1 MSEIEEHVEIEE
13 QLQEK
18 SEELNFDYEGESNE
32 SLLDVLKKM
41 TTDDIKTIE
50 LKLKAVQDAFW
61 PAYNEKKNLAFES
74 FKSEGGTKEDFEY
87 KDDEFESGVKGFFNR
102 YAEQIKKTA
111 IERKE
116 QLQSNLKKKS
126 LLLDQLRELVHGEE
140 NASTFDEVKKIQ
152 EEWKN
157 TGDIPSNKTRDI
169 YPNYKALLDIFY
181 NNRGI
186 YFELKDLD
194 RQKNLKLKTELVE
207 KAEQLISLGSAK
219 KMLAV
224 LQDLHKDYKNIG
236 PIPKENQEPLW
247 ERFKEASQKVYDR
260 RDVLQEEFLAQL
272 NKNLEAKKELINKI
286 EEFVSFDSGQIKE
299 WKSKTEEVLKIQE
312 AWKSIGAIPKAE
324 SKDVSKEFWSKGKQ
338 FFNTKNAFF
347 KSLDKKRQEALAQK
361 ETLCEQ
367 VEALIDTED
376 IGQACHEAIN
386 LQKEWKKTGPAP
398 RAVSDQIYQRFR
410 TACDQLFNK
419 RRAVQ
424 EEADKGLI
432 ANLEAK
438 QTLVKSAPE
447 VFENGVLKEVLIA
460 YFEKWNE
467 VGDVPRSDKE
477 QLNKSAQTAISA
489 LIKDGED
496 KDVLEAIVEKELN
509 RTERNAEKIFSK
521 KIAAIRKKLTTI
533 EDDLATGENN
543 LLFFRNSKNFE
554 ELKKEFDKKI
564 EDANKLKKSLKEQ
577 LKIFRN

>member
-1 MSEIEEHVEIEE
+1 MSEIEEHVELEE

-61 PAYNEKKNLAFES
+61 PGYNEKKNLAFES
-74 FKSEGGTKEDFEY
+74 FKLEGGTKEDFEY

-286 EEFVSFDSGQIKE
+286 EGFVSFDSEQIKE

-324 SKDVSKEFWSKGKQ
+324 SKDVSKEFWSKGKR

-367 VEALIDTED
+367 VEALIDMED

-509 RTERNAEKIFSK
+509 RTDRNAEKNFSK
-521 KIAAIRKKLTTI
+521 KIAAIRKKLSTI

>member
-1 MSEIEEHVEIEE
+1 MSEIEEHVELEE

-61 PAYNEKKNLAFES
+61 PGYNEKKNLAFES
-74 FKSEGGTKEDFEY
+74 FKLEGGTKEDFEY

-286 EEFVSFDSGQIKE
+286 EEFVSFDSEQIKE

-324 SKDVSKEFWSKGKQ
+324 SKDVSKEFWSKGKR

-361 ETLCEQ
+361 ETLCDQ
-367 VEALIDTED
+367 VEALIDMED

-509 RTERNAEKIFSK
+509 RTDRNGEKIFSK
-521 KIAAIRKKLTTI
+521 KIAAIRKKLSTI

>member
-1 MSEIEEHVEIEE
+1 
-13 QLQEK
+13 
-18 SEELNFDYEGESNE
+18 
-32 SLLDVLKKM
+32 
-41 TTDDIKTIE
+41 
-50 LKLKAVQDAFW
+50 
-61 PAYNEKKNLAFES
+61 
-74 FKSEGGTKEDFEY
+74 
-87 KDDEFESGVKGFFNR
+87 
-102 YAEQIKKTA
+102 
-111 IERKE
+111 
-116 QLQSNLKKKS
+116 
-126 LLLDQLRELVHGEE
+126 
-140 NASTFDEVKKIQ
+140 
-152 EEWKN
+152 
-157 TGDIPSNKTRDI
+157 
-169 YPNYKALLDIFY
+169 
-181 NNRGI
+181 
-186 YFELKDLD
+186 
-194 RQKNLKLKTELVE
+194 
-207 KAEQLISLGSAK
+207 
-219 KMLAV
+219 MLAV

-272 NKNLEAKKELINKI
+272 NRNLEAKKELINKI

-509 RTERNAEKIFSK
+509 RTDRNAEKIFSK
-521 KIAAIRKKLTTI
+521 KIAAIRKKLSTI

>member
-1 MSEIEEHVEIEE
+1 MSEIEEHVELEE

-61 PAYNEKKNLAFES
+61 PGYNEKKNLAFES
-74 FKSEGGTKEDFEY
+74 FKLEGGIKEDFEY

-157 TGDIPSNKTRDI
+157 TGDIPSNKTKDI

-286 EEFVSFDSGQIKE
+286 EDFVSFDSEQIKE

-367 VEALIDTED
+367 VEALIDMED

-509 RTERNAEKIFSK
+509 RTDRNAEKIFSK
-521 KIAAIRKKLTTI
+521 KIAAIRKKLSTI